1 MRKEKK
7 KRGRKWKEKGLGRR
21 HHVTERMNNLIFHL
35 QIKNLFLN
43 WKSFEASH
51 WCEHQVLLSKG
62 RFGLRLLSIWF
73 LTGNIQFPLKTKG
86 CSCINSNGNLDKAL
100 EQTRNKQL
108 FWQSWEIGGNYFKKP
123 HTHKKKKTT
132 TKKPRLLLFPCPAL
146 CSPAEKMPSRTK
158 FSFVLL
164 VLPKDSL
171 TPNPGQKGFITKK
184 ENPIE
189 SCMALRTIK
198 LHG

>member
-123 HTHKKKKTT
+123 HTHKKKKPPQRNPDCFYFLAQPFAVQQKRCQVAQSFLSFSLFCLKTLWPQT
-132 TKKPRLLLFPCPAL
+132 LDKKDL
-146 CSPAEKMPSRTK
+146 S
-158 FSFVLL
+158 
-164 VLPKDSL
+164 
-171 TPNPGQKGFITKK
+171 QKKK
-184 ENPIE
+184 IP
-189 SCMALRTIK
+189 
-198 LHG
+198 